1 MELRQL
7 EYFMQICESGSIQ
20 KAANKLFM
28 TQQAVSK
35 SIASLEREMGAPLFY
50 RTAKGV
56 FLTQF
61 GQEFRRNCGPVLDSV
76 GHLNTNMEKALRL
89 NSGRLRVGVAGGIM
103 YLGSNKIWSDFQELY
118 PNVQIEAAEYSYRE
132 SLSLLKSGE
141 IDAVIISDSEQFEQ
155 IDDYMLFELPSSSR
169 CLVVAKSNPLAD
181 RESVEIKDLK
191 NEKFMLYINDFAY
204 KEFIR
209 LCRENGFVPDVKRTS
224 DTIYMCE
231 LCNTDGM
238 TGIIISFIADRMLD
252 HYPNIKLVPFKEPI
266 LEYSLVMLSRR
277 SFPRVQI
284 LRELADYLTYSL
296 QENM

>member
-56 FLTQF
+56 FLTRF

-76 GHLNTNMEKALRL
+76 ERLNTNMEKALRL

-118 PNVQIEAAEYSYRE
+118 PNVQIEAAEYSYKE
-132 SLSLLKSGE
+132 SLSLLRSGE
-141 IDAVIISDSEQFEQ
+141 IDAVIISDLEQIEQ
-155 IDDYMLFELPSSSR
+155 IDDYVLFELPSSSR
-169 CLVVAKSNPLAD
+169 SLVVAKSNPLAE

-191 NEKFMLYINDFAY
+191 NEKFILYINDFAY
-204 KEFIR
+204 REFIR

-266 LEYSLVMLSRR
+266 LEYSLVMLARK